1 MNIIVFGA
9 TGRSGR
15 QVVQQALD
23 KGYFV
28 TAIVRTPSKL
38 NITHTN
44 LKIIQG
50 DVLKPP
56 SFTNVMQHQDVVISA
71 LGSDDTKPTALY
83 SEGMHNIVT
92 AMHKYSVKRILCI
105 SASAV
110 ETSPKL
116 NVFIH
121 LATKV
126 LQRILKNPY
135 RDILRMEQ
143 LLKQTDLDWTVVR
156 PPRLTNGG
164 LKNNYRFAVNDWLP
178 NCIRISRAD
187 LAHFMLQ
194 HICSNNTYRSIVEVA
209 Y

>member
-1 MNIIVFGA
+1 MNLIVFGA
-9 TGRSGR
+9 TGRSGKH
-15 QVVQQALD
+15 VVRQALD

-28 TAIVRTPSKL
+28 TAVARDPSKL
-38 NITHTN
+38 DITHAH

-50 DVLKPP
+50 DVLQLR
-56 SFTNVMQHQDVVISA
+56 SFINAMQNQDAVVST
-71 LGSDDTKPTALY
+71 LGSDDSKPTMLY
-83 SEGMHNIVT
+83 SEGMNNIIT
-92 AMHKYSVKRILCI
+92 AMQRYSVKRILCI

-110 ETSPKL
+110 KTSPKL
-116 NVFIH
+116 NVFIQ

-135 RDILRMEQ
+135 RDILRMEH
-143 LLKQTDLDWTVVR
+143 LLKQTDLEWTVVR
-156 PPRLTNGG
+156 PPRLTDGG

-194 HICSNNTYRSIVEVA
+194 HICSNNIYRSIVEVA

>member
-9 TGRSGR
+9 TGRSGKH
-15 QVVQQALD
+15 VVQQALD
-23 KGYFV
+23 KGYFA
-28 TAIVRTPSKL
+28 TAVARDPSKL
-38 NITHTN
+38 NITHAH

-50 DVLKPP
+50 DVLQLQ
-56 SFTNVMQHQDVVISA
+56 SFIDAMQYQDAVVSA
-71 LGSDDTKPTALY
+71 LGSDDTKPTMLY
-83 SEGMHNIVT
+83 SEGMHNIIT
-92 AMHKYSVKRILCI
+92 AMQKYSVKRILCI

-116 NVFIH
+116 NVFIQ

-135 RDILRMEQ
+135 HDILRMER
-143 LLKQTDLDWTVVR
+143 LLKQTDIEWTVVR

-164 LKNNYRFAVNDWLP
+164 LKNKYRFAVNDWLP
-178 NCIRISRAD
+178 NCVRISRAD

-194 HICSNNTYRSIVEVA
+194 HLRSNNTYRSIVEVA